1 MAQQAKVTSL
11 EALEAFRVN
20 LIIFLNQAH
29 RCVDEVL
36 DEVRRT
42 RVWLQTDQRLHWEGL
57 LRKRRKLLHLAQ
69 QELMSTKLSGLR
81 DTTTTQEAAVRKAKQ
96 AVAEAEEKL
105 RNIKTWVRSYDHHAE
120 PLTRRVE
127 SLRQLLNFD
136 MPKGIAFLLQAQ
148 KTLESY
154 ADGGSMT
161 AAPAV
166 APKPAPSETE
176 TAPDSLPN
184 EP

>member
-1 MAQQAKVTSL
+1 MAEQAKITSL
-11 EALEAFRVN
+11 EALETFRAN

-29 RCVDEVL
+29 RSVDEVL

-57 LRKRRKLLHLAQ
+57 LRKRRKLLDLAQ
-69 QELMSTKLSGLR
+69 QELLSTRLSGLR
-81 DTTTTQEAAVRKAKQ
+81 DTSTNQEVAVRKAKH

-127 SLRQLLNFD
+127 SLRQYLNYD
-136 MPKGIAFLLQAQ
+136 MPKGIAYLLQAQ
-148 KTLESY
+148 RTLEAY
-154 ADGGSMT
+154 AEAGRS
-161 AAPAV
+161 ASAPVPAPAI
-166 APKPAPSETE
+166 AEASPDDLPASPAE
-176 TAPDSLPN
+176 
-184 EP
+184 